1 MSHEL
6 PDLAKLGMPDG
17 AAAIY
22 LALIDHHTATTAEL
36 ADRTGRTVEAAT
48 QLLDWLRA
56 HGLILRANVLAQAG
70 DREAGWTAADPD
82 RALHGLVL
90 KHEEALL
97 HIRTA
102 LPGLQD
108 RFRRSRSADDGG
120 SVVEGLDN
128 WEDVGNRYHQLL
140 RDARG
145 EVLMWDTA
153 PYVAGKAGPVEQAA
167 LDRGVG
173 FRQLRD
179 PQGLTAEVKAE
190 RGSVRGLQARIHH
203 DLPFRGA
210 IADHAAAVITMDH
223 QSQNTR
229 ALLVRSSPLLD
240 GLVLLFETCWSRAV
254 PITGHTTGL
263 TEDERGVL
271 NLLAA
276 GLKDEV
282 IARQLE
288 ITTRTVR
295 RRVQTLLTA
304 LQAKSRFHAGVEA
317 TRRGWI

>member
-1 MSHEL
+1 MSL
-6 PDLAKLGMPDG
+6 PDLATLGMPEG

-22 LALIDHHTATTAEL
+22 LALLDHHTATTAEL
-36 ADRTGRTVEAAT
+36 ADRTGRTVEAAAR
-48 QLLDWLRA
+48 LLDWLRA

-70 DREAGWTAADPD
+70 DQDAGWTAADPD

-108 RFRRSRSADDGG
+108 RFRRSRNTDDVGG
-120 SVVEGLDN
+120 VIERLDS

-153 PYVAGKAGPVEQAA
+153 PYVVGETGPAEQAA
-167 LDRGVG
+167 LDRGVR
-173 FRQLRD
+173 FRQLCDPRD
-179 PQGLTAEVKAE
+179 LSAEVKAE
-190 RGSVRGLQARIHH
+190 RGAIRGLRARIHP

-210 IADHAAAVITMDH
+210 IADHTAAVITMDH
-223 QSQNTR
+223 ESQNTR
-229 ALLVRSSPLLD
+229 ALLVRPSPLLD
-240 GLVLLFETCWSRAV
+240 GLLMLFETCWSRAV
-254 PITGHTTGL
+254 PVAGDTDGL
-263 TEDERGVL
+263 TEDEGEVL
-271 NLLAA
+271 TLLAA
-276 GLKDEV
+276 GLKDDV
-282 IARQLE
+282 IARQLA

-317 TRRGWI
+317 TRRGWV